1 MINIGGLAISG
12 VKSPFA
18 RLRAFSFT
26 ASRPKIPFMS
36 SDKITRWVLL
46 FFALVILII
55 AAGMIFSLVKGAL
68 PVFEHFGL
76 QFIWSTEWNPSAG
89 KENYGA
95 LPFISGT
102 LLTSVVAL
110 LISLPLSFS
119 ASLFLG
125 EYYRG
130 TRLAKV
136 LGTMVDLLAG
146 IPSIV
151 YGLWGFYVLR
161 PVLIACGLP
170 NQGFGIFT
178 ASLILAIM
186 IIPYATSL
194 SNEIIGMVPNELKE
208 AAYSL
213 GATRSEVIFSV
224 IVPSARSGIMA
235 GYILSFGR
243 ALGETMA
250 VTMLIGN
257 ANVIPDS
264 LWDTGNTMAS
274 VIANQFGEADGLKLS
289 ALIAIGLLL
298 FIMTGLINTFG
309 KMIIKKMA

>member
-1 MINIGGLAISG
+1 MN
-12 VKSPFA
+12 
-18 RLRAFSFT
+18 
-26 ASRPKIPFMS
+26 
-36 SDKITRWVLL
+36 SDKITRAVLL
-46 FFALVILII
+46 LSSFVILFV
-55 AAGMIFSLVKGAL
+55 AGGMIYSLVQGAI
-68 PVFEHFGL
+68 PVFKTFGL
-76 QFIWSTEWNPSAG
+76 KFIFSNNWNPTDG

-102 LLTSVVAL
+102 IITAVAAL

-119 ASLFLG
+119 ASLFIG

-130 TRLAKV
+130 TKMAKV

-161 PVLIACGLP
+161 PILIDMGLP
-170 NQGFGIFT
+170 NQGFGVFT
-178 ASLILAIM
+178 ASIILAIM

-194 SNEIIGMVPNELKE
+194 SNEIISMVPNELKE

-213 GATRSEVIFSV
+213 GATKMEVIFSV
-224 IVPSARSGIMA
+224 IVPSARSGIVA

-257 ANVIPDS
+257 ANVIPDGIFS
-264 LWDTGNTMAS
+264 TGNTMAS

-289 ALIAIGLLL
+289 ALIAIALLL
-298 FIMTGLINTFG
+298 FLMTGVINAIG
-309 KMIIKKMA
+309 KFIIKKMA

>member
-1 MINIGGLAISG
+1 MN
-12 VKSPFA
+12 
-18 RLRAFSFT
+18 
-26 ASRPKIPFMS
+26 
-36 SDKITRWVLL
+36 SDKITRG
-46 FFALVILII
+46 ILITSSLI
-55 AAGMIFSLVKGAL
+55 ILLVAGGMVFSLVQGAI
-68 PVFEHFGL
+68 PAFKNFGL
-76 QFIWSTEWNPSAG
+76 NFIWSNNWNPTEG

-95 LPFISGT
+95 LPFIAGT
-102 LLTSVVAL
+102 IVTSVAAL

-130 TRLAKV
+130 TRLARI

-161 PVLIACGLP
+161 PLLIDLGLP
-170 NQGFGIFT
+170 NQGFGVFT

-194 SNEIIGMVPNELKE
+194 SNEIITMVPNELKE

-213 GATRSEVIFSV
+213 GATRLEVIFSV
-224 IVPSARSGIMA
+224 IVPSARSGIIA

-257 ANVIPDS
+257 ANIIPNGFFS
-264 LWDTGNTMAS
+264 TGNTMAS
-274 VIANQFGEADGLKLS
+274 VIANQFGEAEGLKLS
-289 ALIAIGLLL
+289 SLIAIGLLL
-298 FIMTGLINTFG
+298 FLITGVINALG
-309 KMIIKKMA
+309 KFIIKKMA